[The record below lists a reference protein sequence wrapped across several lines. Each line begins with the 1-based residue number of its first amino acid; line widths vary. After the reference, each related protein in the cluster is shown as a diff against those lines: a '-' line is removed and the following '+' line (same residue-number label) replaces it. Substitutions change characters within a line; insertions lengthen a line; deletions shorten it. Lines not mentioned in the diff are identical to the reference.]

1 MKAVGYYENLPS
13 SDPKSLVDLDLPKP
27 SPTGRDILVEVKAIS
42 VNPVDTKIRQGRA
55 ASNGQPEV
63 LGWDATGIVAAIGP
77 EVTGYAPGD
86 KVWYAGD
93 ISRPGTN
100 SEFHLVDE
108 RIVGRMPETL
118 GFSAAAALPLTTL
131 TAYEMLFD
139 RLKVTEPV
147 AGGAKA
153 VLIIGGSGGVGSIA
167 IQLLRALSDVTV
179 IATASRPETQ
189 AWVTELGAHHV
200 IDHSQ
205 PLAEQVAALD
215 IGAPSFVFSTTHSD
229 SYISE
234 VTSLIAP
241 QGRYGLIDDPAAFD
255 IMPFKGKSIS
265 IHWELMYTRSL
276 FQTADITRQQDILN
290 EVAALVD
297 AGKVRTTTDEPL
309 GLITAE
315 NLRKAHG
322 MLESNKTKGKLVL
335 EGFPG

>member
-1 MKAVGYYENLPS
+1 MKAIGYYENLPS

-42 VNPVDTKIRQGRA
+42 VNPVDTKIRQKRA

-77 EVTGYAPGD
+77 DVTGYAPGD

-118 GFSAAAALPLTTL
+118 GFSAAAALPLTAL

-139 RLKVTEPV
+139 RLKVTQPV

-189 AWVTELGAHHV
+189 AWVKELGAHHV

-205 PLAEQVAALD
+205 PLAEQVAALG

-229 SYISE
+229 SYIGE

-297 AGKVRTTTDEPL
+297 AGKVRTTTDQPL